1 MKLFLFLAL
10 LISVAIIVFTAQNQA
25 DITLKFMSWE
35 LSQSLPVM
43 LAVPFFVGVMAGA
56 ALVVPVWMKKSKTA
70 KSQKRR
76 IHELEDE
83 LAGKAEHE
91 NEEVLE
97 VEQQGVDGP
106 GESTGND
113 QSLTSSDK
121 IV

>member
-91 NEEVLE
+91 NEDTAE
-97 VEQQGVDGP
+97 VEKQGEDGTEDSASQQA
-106 GESTGND
+106 
-113 QSLTSSDK
+113 SLTTSDK
-121 IV
+121 VI